1 MGRTALKPQYI
12 DLDSPLL
19 FQELL
24 REMENQKQFVLEEI
38 YPDNR
43 DDEYICEYQA
53 EQTLYR

>member
-12 DLDSPLL
+12 DLKSPLL
-19 FQELL
+19 FHELL
-24 REMENQKQFVLEEI
+24 RELENQKQFVLEEI

-43 DDEYICEYQA
+43 EDEYIYEYQT